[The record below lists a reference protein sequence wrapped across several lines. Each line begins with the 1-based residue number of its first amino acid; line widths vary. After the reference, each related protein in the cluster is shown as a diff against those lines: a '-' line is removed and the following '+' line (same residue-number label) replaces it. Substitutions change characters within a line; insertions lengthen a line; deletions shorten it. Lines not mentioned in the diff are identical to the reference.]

1 MICVANHLITKGKT
15 EADKKWDDKKG
26 LGWGK
31 TIELPLSEGLFQII
45 QCILSLC
52 VN

>member
-15 EADKKWDDKKG
+15 EDDKKV

-45 QCILSLC
+45 QCVLSLC